1 MSGVNGHEA
10 DAEAGQ
16 GPAPTWR
23 HLSFYEATKVRDA
36 VDFAS
41 SPSAFRTPNEV
52 AIISHSSIWPSF
64 TQLQANGLTNGSTS
78 TSPSLPTRQEC
89 VLVGDI
95 SGRVRILDAER
106 YAEVGSWQAFYGS
119 RGAVLGS
126 GRVTHLSCDDKGRLV
141 TLGEDDGARFP
152 VIRIWDLTTT
162 AKANALNQTSPRLLS
177 EGKVQHGSRPH
188 PIAALAHTPSLSF
201 LSIGLA
207 DGSVLLLRGLDEALK
222 SASSNEES
230 ISSTIP
236 AVSLPKFKVAFQ
248 PAARKEDDTAAI
260 HEAVTGLGFAEDTS
274 RPVILDADSDK
285 KGTIGIK
292 GRNGIDRSRKSLAS
306 AGMSKDQQRRPDHRN
321 PAETVHLFIV
331 TLSRILRYT
340 VLGKGAGSPASVV
353 DDVGCAL
360 GCARLLPLGRSSA
373 APNPLEGKM
382 IIARDEAIY
391 IVGAEGREMS
401 LAYEGAKAS
410 ICLAATQLVIV
421 SPPLTASS
429 ASDSATIRQYAND
442 RTRLG
447 RAATGRSEASPRRVT
462 GPTEV
467 AKVTIFDLDNKFIA
481 YSGTFEGGVKE
492 AWTGSQGDVCVL
504 GHDGTLTRLEEKTL
518 RQKLDV
524 VFRKSL
530 YLLAVNVAKSHA
542 SRSIATL
549 HEVDNIDPLLADIHR
564 KYGDALYDKG
574 DFEGAM
580 TQFVKTIGFTQPS
593 YVIRKFLDAQRITN
607 LTTYLQELHARG
619 VANSDHT
626 TLLLN
631 CYTKL
636 KDVASLDRFI
646 KRPLDV
652 PAAGQEGHGKRAFD
666 EDLDGVEEELPF
678 DLDTAVRVCRQA
690 GYFEHAAYLAK
701 RYGQHDEYIRI
712 QIEDRKDF
720 VNALYHVRGLSA
732 EDAERNLLR
741 YGKAMLNQMPKETTD
756 LLIELCSGAFRPIPM
771 AVGAGVEAASKVKS
785 KSAAATYLTSLQF
798 GPFGKAAAS
807 AAVLEQEK
815 VERSATPS
823 IAAPLDA
830 LDQARLDADERS
842 HEEGRSST
850 YSMPSPRIFFAHF
863 IDHPVEFKA
872 FLETVALARW
882 GQSVDM
888 EQYKEQIEV
897 AEVGL
902 EDGEGTNGYMST
914 SDKQEQISVWNTL
927 LELYLASARP
937 SNQFMGLPATLD
949 GAQGTAKKAKAL
961 QLLRQYEHLPYDTSQ
976 ALTVC
981 SQEDFVPGVVYLYER
996 MGMYEDI
1003 LYLYIEQD
1011 EQQQEQGDKESS
1023 KLIDCLGR
1031 YGDYEP
1037 QLYPILL
1044 RHLASSEK
1052 LLSRHHGDLET
1063 ILQHIER
1070 ERLMSP
1076 LEVVQTLSKKGV
1088 ASVGLIR
1095 SFLIRS
1101 INSQKADMVTNAKLS
1116 STYRTETNEKIQE
1129 IESLKDLQQPK
1140 IFQQTKC
1147 NACSGTL
1154 DLPIVH
1160 FMCKHSFHSR
1170 CLGEE
1175 ETECPLCAKSHGVI
1189 LEIRKN
1195 NLMFGDRQDL

>member
-1 MSGVNGHEA
+1 MSGANGHEA
-10 DAEAGQ
+10 DAEGEQ

-23 HLSFYEATKVRDA
+23 HLSFYEPSKVRDT

-41 SPSAFRTPNEV
+41 SPSAFRSPNEIAV
-52 AIISHSSIWPSF
+52 VSHASIWPSF
-64 TQLQANGLTNGSTS
+64 VQQQFSNGQSNGSTS
-78 TSPSLPTRQEC
+78 ALPALNRQEC
-89 VLVGDI
+89 VLIGDI
-95 SGRVRILDAER
+95 SGRVRVLDAER
-106 YAEVGSWQAFYGS
+106 YSEVGAWQAFYGS
-119 RGAVLGS
+119 EGTALGT
-126 GRVTHLSCDDKGRLV
+126 GRVTHLSCDDKGRVV
-141 TLGEDDGARFP
+141 TLGEDDGAKFP
-152 VIRIWDLTTT
+152 VIRIWDLNTT
-162 AKANALNQTSPRLLS
+162 AKASSGSKLSPRLLG

-207 DGSVLLLRGLDEALK
+207 DGSVLLLRGLDDVLK
-222 SASSNEES
+222 SAPITAES
-230 ISSTIP
+230 ISSVTP
-236 AVSLPKFKVAFQ
+236 AITLPKFKVAYQ
-248 PAARKEDDTAAI
+248 PAASKVESASTI
-260 HEAVTGLGFAEDTS
+260 HEAVTGLGFAEQSSKLTETG
-274 RPVILDADSDK
+274 
-285 KGTIGIK
+285 KGSEAKAVAGSK
-292 GRNGIDRSRKSLAS
+292 GRNGIDRSRKSLANTGLID
-306 AGMSKDQQRRPDHRN
+306 AERN
-321 PAETVHLFIV
+321 RNEKRGPPETVNLFIV
-331 TLSRILRYT
+331 TLTRILRYT

-360 GCARLLPLGRSSA
+360 GCARLVPLGKSTA
-373 APNPLEGKM
+373 ALNPLEGRM
-382 IIARDEAIY
+382 VIARDEAIY
-391 IVGAEGREMS
+391 IVGSEGREMS
-401 LAYEGAKAS
+401 LAYEGPKAS

-421 SPPLTASS
+421 SPPITATS
-429 ASDSATIRQYAND
+429 ASDSATVRQYVND
-442 RTRLG
+442 RSRLG
-447 RAATGRSEASPRRVT
+447 RTAGRSESSPRIPT
-462 GPTEV
+462 APTEV
-467 AKVTIFDLDNKFIA
+467 AKVTIFDLDNKLVA

-492 AWTGSQGDVCVL
+492 AWCGSQGDVCVL
-504 GHDGTLTRLEEKTL
+504 NHDGTLTRLEEKTL

-542 SRSIATL
+542 SRSISTL
-549 HEVDNIDPLLADIHR
+549 HEVDDVEPLLADIYR
-564 KYGDALYDKG
+564 KYGDALYEKG

-580 TQFVKTIGFTQPS
+580 NQFVKTIGFTQPS

-636 KDVASLDRFI
+636 KDVASLDKFI
-646 KRPLDV
+646 KRPLDI
-652 PAAGQEGHGKRAFD
+652 PSSGKEANGQQVFD

-678 DLDTAVRVCRQA
+678 DLDTAVWVCRQA

-701 RYGQHDEYIRI
+701 RYAQHDEYIRI

-720 VNALYHVRGLSA
+720 ANALSHIHGLSA
-732 EDAERNLLR
+732 EEAERNLLR
-741 YGKAMLNQMPKETTD
+741 YGKAMLQQIPAETTS
-756 LLIELCSGAFRPIPM
+756 LLIELCSGAFQPTPM
-771 AVGAGVEAASKVKS
+771 AVGAGVEASKRQN

-798 GPFGKAAAS
+798 GPFGKAALP
-807 AAVLEQEK
+807 AVE

-823 IAAPLDA
+823 VAAEDH
-830 LDQARLDADERS
+830 QEV
-842 HEEGRSST
+842 EEKVEPAST
-850 YSMPSPRIFFAHF
+850 YTIPSPRIFFAHF
-863 IDHPVEFKA
+863 IKHPTEFET

-882 GQSVDM
+882 GQSVGN
-888 EQYKEQIEV
+888 EQEGVHIEV
-897 AEVGL
+897 AEVDS
-902 EDGEGTNGYMST
+902 DGFGVNGYLIS
-914 SDKQEQISVWNTL
+914 SEKEEQISVWNTL
-927 LELYLASARP
+927 LELYLTSARA
-937 SNQFMGLPATLD
+937 SNQSAGYAAPLN
-949 GAQGTAKKAKAL
+949 GAQRSAQKAKAL
-961 QLLRQYEHLPYDTSQ
+961 QLLRQHKNLPYDTSQ

-996 MGMYEDI
+996 VGMYEDI
-1003 LYLYIEQD
+1003 LYLYMEQD
-1011 EQQQEQGDKESS
+1011 ELQRETNQQQDNEPALSVM
-1023 KLIDCLGR
+1023 DCLNR
-1031 YGDYEP
+1031 YGDHEP

-1044 RHLASSEK
+1044 RYLASSEK

-1063 ILQHIER
+1063 ILQHIED

-1076 LEVVQTLSKKGV
+1076 LEVVQTLSKKGI

-1101 INSQKADMVTNAKLS
+1101 INYQKADMETNSKLTN
-1116 STYRTETNEKIQE
+1116 TYRHETNQKLIE

-1160 FMCKHSFHSR
+1160 FMCKHSFHAR

-1175 ETECPLCAKSHGVI
+1175 ETECPICAKSHGVI

-1195 NLMFGDRQDL
+1195 NLTFGDRQDL